1 MGILAEILSS
11 RVRSE
16 IFRLL
21 YGVKPQELYMR
32 ELERRSGFS
41 IGTIQSEVKKLLRL
55 DLLKKRHDGNRT
67 YYSANK
73 EHPLYFDIRNLVLKT
88 IGLVD
93 ILRDALKESHAI
105 KMAFVFGSIA
115 RQEEKAASDIDLMVL
130 GDITLR
136 QLSNMLVGIS
146 DQLSREVNPHALQ
159 LEEFIKRKAAGD
171 PFVTRLCEESKIFI
185 VGAEND
191 FEALA

>member
-1 MGILAEILSS
+1 MGVLAEILSS
-11 RVRSE
+11 RVRAE

-21 YGVKPQELYMR
+21 YGVKAQELYMR

-41 IGTIQSEVKKLLRL
+41 IGTIQSEVKKLQRL
-55 DLLKKRHDGNRT
+55 DLLRKRHDGNRT

-93 ILRDALKESHAI
+93 ILREALKESHVI

-136 QLSNMLVGIS
+136 QLSSMLAGIS
-146 DQLSREVNPHALQ
+146 DQLSREINPHALQ
-159 LEEFIKRKAAGD
+159 IEEFIKRKAAGD
-171 PFVTRLCEESKIFI
+171 PFVTRLCEEPKIFI
-185 VGAEND
+185 VGAESD
-191 FEALA
+191 FETLA

>member
-1 MGILAEILSS
+1 
-11 RVRSE
+11 
-16 IFRLL
+16 
-21 YGVKPQELYMR
+21 MR

-41 IGTIQSEVKKLLRL
+41 IGTIQSEIKKLLRL

-93 ILRDALKESHAI
+93 ILKDALKESHAI

-136 QLSNMLVGIS
+136 QLSNMLAGIS
-146 DQLSREVNPHALQ
+146 DQLLREVNPHALQ
-159 LEEFIKRKAAGD
+159 LEEFIKRRAAGD
-171 PFVTRLCEESKIFI
+171 PFVTRLCEEPKIFV